1 MSTKEEL
8 LARNRHLNALLEN
21 TRATLEEERKINAAT
36 KTRIPGGFYLMNKLA
51 EKNLRD
57 LQIANPTASLVFS
70 VIREHMQIGTN
81 AITISNAA
89 LCKIIG
95 KSRSTIT
102 RAISHLSNHNY
113 VQIIKVGT
121 TNTYVVNEQI
131 AFAGTPGQRKAVF
144 SATVVAHEIEQ
155 EKQCNQ
161 IKKLKSVPI
170 VCSAND
176 NIQT

>member
-81 AITISNAA
+81 AVNKNDGILFLPTW
-89 LCKIIG
+89 G
-95 KSRSTIT
+95 
-102 RAISHLSNHNY
+102 HLNFF
-113 VQIIKVGT
+113 T
-121 TNTYVVNEQI
+121 T
-131 AFAGTPGQRKAVF
+131 
-144 SATVVAHEIEQ
+144 
-155 EKQCNQ
+155 
-161 IKKLKSVPI
+161 
-170 VCSAND
+170 D
-176 NIQT
+176 